1 MQVHKFVQR
10 TLTRNSLVASQRF
23 FGAERHT
30 GKDFFDYE
38 FEKKLD
44 RGNYPHE
51 HINFTKVLDDE
62 LDTRSEMYLTNYDA
76 MQSLNFEL
84 EERVASVMRLSLKEQ
99 EKLKLRGKKS
109 PRDRINSVIDRGS
122 PFLEIGQ
129 LAGWDQDVP
138 SGNVITGIG
147 VVNGQK
153 CMILCNNFTYKGGAY
168 YPITVKKHLRAQE
181 IALDNKLPC
190 IYLVDSAGAYL
201 PE

>member
-1 MQVHKFVQR
+1 
-10 TLTRNSLVASQRF
+10 L
-23 FGAERHT
+23 FGVCRST

-44 RGNYPHE
+44 RGNYPYE
-51 HINFTKVLDDE
+51 HINYTKVLDEEVDKS
-62 LDTRSEMYLTNYDA
+62 SEMYLSNYDA
-76 MQSLNFEL
+76 MQNLNIEL
-84 EERVASVMRLSLKEQ
+84 EERVASVMRLNAKEQ
-99 EKLKLRGKKS
+99 EKLAKRGKKS
-109 PRDRINSVIDRGS
+109 PRERINSVVDRGS

-138 SGNVITGIG
+138 SGNVITGVG

-181 IALDNKLPC
+181 VA
-190 IYLVDSAGAYL
+190 
-201 PE
+201 E

>member
-1 MQVHKFVQR
+1 MVA
-10 TLTRNSLVASQRF
+10 ASQRSF
-23 FGAERHT
+23 T
-30 GKDFFDYE
+30 KTIGKDYFDYE

-62 LDTRSEMYLTNYDA
+62 LDTQSEMYLSNYDA
-76 MQSLNFEL
+76 MQNLNFEL
-84 EERVASVMRLSLKEQ
+84 DERVASVMQTSRKEQ

-109 PRDRINSVIDRGS
+109 PRERINSVIDRGS

-129 LAGWDQDVP
+129 LAGYDHGVP

-181 IALDNKLPC
+181 IA
-190 IYLVDSAGAYL
+190 
-201 PE
+201 E